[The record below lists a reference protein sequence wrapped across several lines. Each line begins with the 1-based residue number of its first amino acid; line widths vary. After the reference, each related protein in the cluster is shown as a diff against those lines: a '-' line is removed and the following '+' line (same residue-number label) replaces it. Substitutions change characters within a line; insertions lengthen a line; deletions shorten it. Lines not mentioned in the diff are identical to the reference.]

1 MALRNFEIKKQG
13 EGYLISEQEGS
24 NYHREVAI
32 HEAPNRQ
39 EASDWLRGEGG
50 APDLVEQALDDAQS
64 SERVF
69 VQMVGNYS
77 EADDFPKYQ

>member
-24 NYHREVAI
+24 NYHREVAV
-32 HEAPNRQ
+32 HEAPNR
-39 EASDWLRGEGG
+39 EDASAWLRKEGG
-50 APDLVEQALDDAQS
+50 APDLIEQALEDVQS

-77 EADDFPKYQ
+77 EADEFPKSQ